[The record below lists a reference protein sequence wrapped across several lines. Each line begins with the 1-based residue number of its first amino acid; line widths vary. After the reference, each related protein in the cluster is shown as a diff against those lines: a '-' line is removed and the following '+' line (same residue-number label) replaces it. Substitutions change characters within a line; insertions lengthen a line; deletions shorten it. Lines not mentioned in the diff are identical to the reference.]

1 MVKSRVA
8 KVRDLFNLL
17 EFENEAV
24 VFLLQT
30 KRKVMRE
37 IGTKMKTLTPEW
49 RSSQVRG
56 KLVGLTNTK
65 TGKFETF
72 GYTGPGAEGRVA
84 IAPFLA
90 GENKYLC
97 SVPPKSEFMNAIC
110 KEFEKRKEAEEIH
123 VVGGF
128 VHKRFLKEQK
138 GASAL
143 LGEAAAAAA
152 QEEET
157 GGLSVE
163 GSEYIALTPEQVLK
177 FSQQQTR
184 GQMALTLF
192 GLPIYM
198 SFLRPLHYTALD
210 LKNGGPGADADA
222 AAGEEEPA
230 SGSSQAASDNEK
242 E

>member
-17 EFENEAV
+17 EFENQAV

-30 KRKVMRE
+30 KRQVMRDLG
-37 IGTKMKTLTPEW
+37 IKMKKLTPEW

-56 KLVGLTNTK
+56 SLVGLTNTK

-72 GYTGPGAEGRVA
+72 GYTGLGAQGRVA

-97 SVPPKSEFMNAIC
+97 SVPPKSEFMSAIC
-110 KEFEKRKEAEEIH
+110 KEFEKSKDAEEMHI
-123 VVGGF
+123 VGGF
-128 VHKRFLKEQK
+128 VHKRFLQEQK
-138 GASAL
+138 GASAV
-143 LGEAAAAAA
+143 LGEAETAAVPEA
-152 QEEET
+152 

-163 GSEYIALTPEQVLK
+163 GSEYIALTPDQVLK
-177 FSQQQTR
+177 FSQQQTK

-210 LKNGGPGADADA
+210 LKNSAGEA
-222 AAGEEEPA
+222 AAQEEQ
-230 SGSSQAASDNEK
+230 G
-242 E
+242 